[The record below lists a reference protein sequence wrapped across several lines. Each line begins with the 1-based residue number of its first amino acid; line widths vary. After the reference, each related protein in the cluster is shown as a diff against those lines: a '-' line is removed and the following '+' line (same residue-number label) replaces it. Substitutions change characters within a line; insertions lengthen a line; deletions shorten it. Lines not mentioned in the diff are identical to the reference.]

1 MLQSARYVPITLM
14 QYVLR
19 WGQRSPDP
27 QHVTNA
33 FRITT
38 DMFKNGKLFKLEV
51 VAVETSKGVY
61 KILHFLYK

>member
-38 DMFKNGKLFKLEV
+38 DMFKNGKPLSMQIN
-51 VAVETSKGVY
+51 ADSPR
-61 KILHFLYK
+61 

>member
-33 FRITT
+33 FRITEYLQASEPPFASFRAT
-38 DMFKNGKLFKLEV
+38 PKFASLR
-51 VAVETSKGVY
+51 A
-61 KILHFLYK
+61 